1 MGLVFGAIAPH
12 GSMAIAEACSS
23 EDRPRAAV
31 TRASMEELG
40 RRFDAAR
47 PEAVIVLTPH
57 NVHLVGSMAV
67 VVAGFVAGALS
78 DTTQAGETAHSVAL
92 RSPTDRELAAECL
105 RELAAAGVAARGIS
119 YGANDASAAVM
130 PMDWAVL
137 VPLWFMGGRTE
148 SPIPIVVVSPARDLS
163 PDDHVRAGSALA
175 AAASASG
182 KRVAMIASCDHG
194 HAHQESGP
202 YGFHPAAAEYD
213 AEVVRLVRQNDLG
226 GLLALDSKLISD
238 AKCDSWWQMLML
250 HGALGERWRG
260 ELLSYEVPTYFGM
273 LCAAYAPR

>member
-12 GSMAIAEACSS
+12 GSMAIAEACSPD
-23 EDRPRAAV
+23 ELPRAAA
-31 TRASMEELG
+31 TRAAMEELG
-40 RRFDAAR
+40 RRFEAAR

-57 NVHLVGSMAV
+57 NVHVVGSMAV

-78 DTTQAGETAHSVAL
+78 DTTQAGETQHSVAL
-92 RSPTDRELAAECL
+92 RSPTDRELATECL
-105 RELAAAGVAARGIS
+105 RQLETAGVAARGIS

-137 VPLWFMGGRTE
+137 VPLWFMGGRAK
-148 SPIPIVVVSPARDLS
+148 PPVPLVVVSPARDLS
-163 PDDHVRAGSALA
+163 ADDHVRAGAALSAA
-175 AAASASG
+175 AAASG
-182 KRVAMIASCDHG
+182 KSVAIIASCDHG

-213 AEVVRLVRQNDLG
+213 AEVVRLVREDKLD
-226 GLLALDSKLISD
+226 GLLALEPRLLSD
-238 AKCDSWWQMLML
+238 AKCDSWWQMVML
-250 HGALGERWRG
+250 HGALREGWRG

-273 LCAAYAPR
+273 LCAAYDRR